1 MPDYTKTSRSALE
14 RMLGEKDAEIA
25 DLTADRKMLLERLR
39 EQIRTQLNASDE
51 PLGGLLDTK
60 AKPR

>member
-1 MPDYTKTSRSALE
+1 MPDYTKMSRRALE

-51 PLGGLLDTK
+51 PLGSLLDTK
-60 AKPR
+60 AESR